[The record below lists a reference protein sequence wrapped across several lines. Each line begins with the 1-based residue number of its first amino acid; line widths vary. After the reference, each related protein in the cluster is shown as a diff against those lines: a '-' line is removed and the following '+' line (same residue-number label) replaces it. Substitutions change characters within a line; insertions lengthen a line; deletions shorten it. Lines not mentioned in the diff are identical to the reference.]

1 MQQKRHAVNSMKG
14 SEDFN
19 ANLMTGNR
27 VSDHQRTK
35 FWQTYFGTVKG
46 FATFEVVIFT
56 IMGQFCDEYTGGYWE
71 YCTLPNGGA
80 FICPDLGH
88 ETLTLFNMHNG
99 NEAILS
105 PEAAGVAV
113 CLMLYSQWSFRTESE
128 VLVNRFHQ
136 LRDYAIQHPET
147 SAIFYLID

>member
-1 MQQKRHAVNSMKG
+1 MSSSYSALEPNSFIHANVVPLSARSN
-14 SEDFN
+14 
-19 ANLMTGNR
+19 
-27 VSDHQRTK
+27 

-71 YCTLPNGGA
+71 YCTLSNGGV
-80 FICPDLGH
+80 FIYPDLGP
-88 ETLTLFNMHNG
+88 EKLTLFNMHNS

-128 VLVNRFHQ
+128 LLVERFYQ
-136 LRDYAIQHPET
+136 LRDYAIQHTES
-147 SAIFYLID
+147 SAIFHLID